1 MARQS
6 SHASS
11 RFYGG
16 LKCKGVVYGN
26 IRVSVQGARFLSL
39 WPWSSSTSNSGI
51 KMLNIDQHYNNYY
64 LLGTKLTFDACVSVQ
79 NKMHLSAKH

>member
-11 RFYGG
+11 RYFGG

-26 IRVSVQGARFLSL
+26 IPVSVQGARFLSL

-51 KMLNIDQHYNNYY
+51 KMLHIDQHYNYI
-64 LLGTKLTFDACVSVQ
+64 GTKLTFDVCINVQ
-79 NKMHLSAKH
+79 NNMHLSAKH

>member
-11 RFYGG
+11 RFYRG
-16 LKCKGVVYGN
+16 LKCRGVVYRN
-26 IRVSVQGARFLSL
+26 IPVSVQGARFLSL

-51 KMLNIDQHYNNYY
+51 EMLNIDQHYNY
-64 LLGTKLTFDACVSVQ
+64 LGIKLTFDVCVSVQ
-79 NKMHLSAKH
+79 NNKHLSAKH